1 MAKYFGK
8 IGYIVTKETSPGIW
22 KPDVVEHTYAGDVLR
37 NSSSW
42 SESSDSTNSNLSLDI
57 QISIVADPYA
67 DLNIHAMRYVEF
79 QGSKWKITDVLVES
93 PRLRLT
99 IGGVYNG

>member
-1 MAKYFGK
+1 MAKFYGK
-8 IGYIVTKETSPGIW
+8 IGYAHNVEKQPGVIVEEITERS
-22 KPDVVEHTYAGDVLR
+22 YYGDIFK
-37 NSSSW
+37 NSRRLQSGNQVNDNVNVAN
-42 SESSDSTNSNLSLDI
+42 E
-57 QISIVADPYA
+57 ISIVADPYA